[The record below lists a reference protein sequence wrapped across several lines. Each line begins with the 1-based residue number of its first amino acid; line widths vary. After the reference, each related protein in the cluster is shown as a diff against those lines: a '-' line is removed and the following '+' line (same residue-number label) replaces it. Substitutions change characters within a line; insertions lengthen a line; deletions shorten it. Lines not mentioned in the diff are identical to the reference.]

1 MRVLAQEEYGL
12 RCLLRVAELAGSG
25 PVPLSEIARA
35 EGLSTEYAGRLL
47 QRLRKAGFLDA
58 ARGPGGGYRL
68 ARPATGISVRS
79 IIEQFDDPI
88 WSESFCSCHTGRADA
103 CVRSFDCS
111 IRALWRSVG
120 EAVSSV
126 LAGLTLADLLHHEPE
141 VSGLI
146 QVSNISQG
154 N

>member
-12 RCLLRVAELAGSG
+12 RCLLRVAELTDAG
-25 PVPLSEIARA
+25 PAPLSEIASA
-35 EGLSTEYAGRLL
+35 EGLSPEYAGRLL
-47 QRLRKAGFLDA
+47 QRLRQAGFLDA

-68 ARPATGISVRS
+68 ARPATGITVRS
-79 IIEQFDDPI
+79 VIEVFDDPI
-88 WSESFCSCHTGRADA
+88 WSDGFCSCHTGREAA

-120 EAVSSV
+120 QAVSSV
-126 LAGLTLADLLHHEPE
+126 LDGLTLEDLLHHEPE
-141 VSGLI
+141 VQGLL
-146 QVSNISQG
+146 QISKMSRG